1 MPCLLPCR
9 QLRQIIGLATLL
21 VAGSVFTGC
30 SLVRLAYDQAHQLLF
45 WRIDSYVDVNGD
57 QAPQLLDA
65 IDRWF
70 TWHRRTQLPA
80 YAVLLARA
88 QREIVEPTTP
98 AALCAWAAEA
108 EQRLGLALEE
118 AVLPAA
124 ELILTLTPEQIQ
136 HVERRMAKGE
146 ARMQADFLQAD
157 PAARRAASFE
167 RALDRFEMLY
177 GSLDAGQRERL
188 SALLSKST
196 FDPVRWLAERRL
208 RNRETLQVLTT
219 VSTAGRSGGDRA
231 AAWQQ
236 AQAAARVLVER
247 TTRSPRADYRAYQQ
261 GLVQDNCTLAASMH
275 NAMSPAQRQAARA
288 KLKGWEDDLRV
299 LAAG

>member
-1 MPCLLPCR
+1 M
-9 QLRQIIGLATLL
+9 
-21 VAGSVFTGC
+21 FTGC
-30 SLVRLAYDQAHQLLF
+30 SLVRLAYDQAPNLMF
-45 WRIDSYVDVNGD
+45 WRIDSYIDVNGD
-57 QAPQLLDA
+57 QAPQLRDA
-65 IDRWF
+65 IDLWF
-70 TWHRRTQLPA
+70 AWHRRTQLPA

-98 AALCAWAAEA
+98 AALCAWTAEA

-124 ELILTLTPEQIQ
+124 GLILTLTPEQLQ
-136 HVERRMAKGE
+136 HIERRMAKGE
-146 ARMQADFLQAD
+146 AQMQADFLQAD

-177 GSLDAGQRERL
+177 GNLDAGQRERL
-188 SALLSKST
+188 SALLSKSN
-196 FDPVRWLAERRL
+196 FDPARWLAERRL
-208 RNRETLQVLTT
+208 RNRETLQILTT
-219 VSTAGRSGGDRA
+219 VSTASRSGGDRA

-247 TTRSPRADYRAYQQ
+247 ARRSPRADYRAYQQ
-261 GLVQDNCTLAASMH
+261 RLMQDNCALAATLH
-275 NAMSPAQRQAARA
+275 NAMTPAQRLAARA